1 MGATVTVLVAAS
13 AEGVTVTVLAAAVAA
28 VPAALCDTLRALSV
42 ASLIVSPPLGIEKV
56 SVQLPSWQEKVPPLQ
71 GQMPEYLALLAR
83 QSAGHHYRGVGGAVS

>member
-1 MGATVTVLVAAS
+1 MGAKVTVLVAGAVGVTVTVLVA
-13 AEGVTVTVLAAAVAA
+13 VATA
-28 VPAALCDTLRALSV
+28 PKALCDTLRALSV

-83 QSAGHHYRGVGGAVS
+83 QSAGH